1 MFTQSKFANFN
12 QYEQDNLLQKDK
24 LIDFLFMGD
33 SITEF
38 WQDINPDYFKRNNFI
53 NRGISGQTTAQML
66 LRFQQDVIQLKPQ
79 NVVILAGINDI
90 AENTGPIS
98 NELIL
103 SNIKSMV
110 QLAQYNQMRVLLCSI
125 LPANKFSWKTNIKPA
140 IRIIELNKLL
150 RHYAEE
156 QNLEYVDYH
165 SEMKNDNDGL
175 DLIYSEDGV
184 HPTEKGYTL
193 MEQVFGPF
201 LH

>member
-1 MFTQSKFANFN
+1 MFTQSKFANHN
-12 QYEQDNLLQKDK
+12 KYEQDNLTQKDK
-24 LIDFLFMGD
+24 VIDFLFMGD

-38 WQDINPDYFKRNNFI
+38 WQDLNPDYFKRNNFI

-98 NELIL
+98 NEVIL

-110 QLAQYNQMRVLLCSI
+110 QLAQCNQMRVLICSI
-125 LPANKFSWKTNIKPA
+125 LPADKFSWKTNIKPA
-140 IRIIELNKLL
+140 SRIIELNKLL
-150 RHYAEE
+150 RHYAKE

-165 SEMKNDNDGL
+165 SAMKNENDGL
-175 DLIYSEDGV
+175 DLIYSKDGV

-193 MEQVFGPF
+193 MEQVLGPF

>member
-1 MFTQSKFANFN
+1 MFTQSKFANHN
-12 QYEQDNLLQKDK
+12 KYEQDNLLQKNK
-24 LIDFLFMGD
+24 VIDFLFMGD

-38 WQDINPDYFKRNNFI
+38 WQDLNPDYFKRNNYI

-66 LRFQQDVIQLKPQ
+66 LRFQQDVIHLKPQ

-98 NELIL
+98 NEVIL

-110 QLAQYNQMRVLLCSI
+110 QLAQFNRIHVLLCSI
-125 LPANKFSWKTNIKPA
+125 LPADKFSWKTNIKPA
-140 IRIIELNKLL
+140 SRIIELNKLL
-150 RHYAEE
+150 RHYAKK

-165 SEMKNDNDGL
+165 SAMKNENDGL
-175 DLIYSEDGV
+175 DLIYSKDGV

-193 MEQVFGPF
+193 MDQVLGPF